1 MKRILTTASAALLA
15 LGTAASASTFSLVG
29 ETAGIIP
36 GAGATNEVL
45 TETFNLGGAAGYFGA
60 QVELDAASDIEVAFF
75 GYEAGF
81 TNSFSFGGV
90 TTTTEVPTLALPGLE
105 LGLNGDS
112 QSEFAAD
119 EASPL
124 SSYTASGIGAGL
136 LDFSFL
142 TSGSAGGVVN
152 GFNPDNSLVDAN
164 FFVSFGRDSLRQ
176 SIFLFFDDG
185 GAENDDNHDDLVVR
199 LTIGNGQTEPNP
211 VPLPATGLLLLGAL
225 GGMRMMKRRS

>member
-29 ETAGIIP
+29 GTAGIIP
-36 GAGATNEVL
+36 GGATNEVL
-45 TETFNLGGAAGYFGA
+45 IETFNLGGAAGYFGA

-81 TNSFSFGGV
+81 TNEFSFGG
-90 TTTTEVPTLALPGLE
+90 TTTTTDDLE
-105 LGLNGDS
+105 LGVNGNS

-142 TSGSAGGVVN
+142 TDGNVPNPTVN
-152 GFNPDNSLVDAN
+152 NLLGNPDNTGTNPN
-164 FFVSFGRDSLRQ
+164 FFVSFGRDSLAQ

-199 LTIGNGQTEPNP
+199 LTIGSGQTEPNP